1 MTVDDNPLLYP
12 REPLLPFQ
20 PIMRAYLCLVLLL
33 SLVSVVHWAYT
44 KRGQSQLQRTGR
56 KQETV
61 DHRRLT
67 VVVYTLPVPRDLQN
81 DHIRRKTHSRQV
93 LSVSV
98 PIPPNGQVKN
108 SPRWHK
114 TVLG

>member
-1 MTVDDNPLLYP
+1 MTTPCSILANLVFRSN
-12 REPLLPFQ
+12 
-20 PIMRAYLCLVLLL
+20 RAYLCLVLLL

-61 DHRRLT
+61 DDRRLT

-81 DHIRRKTHSRQV
+81 DHIRRKIHSHQV
-93 LSVSV
+93 LSVSL
-98 PIPPNGQVKN
+98 PIPPNWTGQDLT
-108 SPRWHK
+108 SMA
-114 TVLG
+114 